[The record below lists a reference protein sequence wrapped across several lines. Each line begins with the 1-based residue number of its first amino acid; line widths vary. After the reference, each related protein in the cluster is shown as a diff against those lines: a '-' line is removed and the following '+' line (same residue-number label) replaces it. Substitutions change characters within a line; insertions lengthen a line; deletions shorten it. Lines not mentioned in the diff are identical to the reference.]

1 MKIVWTKTALTDLE
15 EIKAYISKDSV
26 YSALYVVEGILG
38 QVALLADM
46 PQAGHR
52 VPESTQENL
61 REIHSMSYRIIYS
74 TSPDGVHILTVV
86 HMARCISDFDS

>member
-1 MKIVWTKTALTDLE
+1 MKIVWSETALTDLE

-38 QVALLADM
+38 QVQLLADM

-52 VPESTQENL
+52 VPEAQQKDL

-74 TSPDGVHILTVV
+74 TSRDGVHILTIV
-86 HMARCISDFDS
+86 HMARCVSDFEA

>member
-1 MKIVWTKTALTDLE
+1 MKMVWTKTALTDLE

-26 YSALYVVEGILG
+26 YSALYVVESILG

-46 PQAGHR
+46 PQTGHR

-74 TSPDGVHILTVV
+74 VSRDCVHIVTIV
-86 HMARCISDFDS
+86 HMARCVSDFEA